1 MQNLKTKSEIEAMTA
16 EDCQRQLSLIEKT
29 YDLDACIVDN
39 MPPYVD
45 EVANQLLNLEDRITY
60 LRQLAS
66 LEIANAAKRL
76 K

>member
-1 MQNLKTKSEIEAMTA
+1 MKNLKTQEQIETMTA
-16 EDCQRQLSLIEKT
+16 EQCNDQFSLIEKT

-45 EVANQLLNLEDRITY
+45 EVANQLLDLEDRITY
-60 LRQLAS
+60 LRQLAT